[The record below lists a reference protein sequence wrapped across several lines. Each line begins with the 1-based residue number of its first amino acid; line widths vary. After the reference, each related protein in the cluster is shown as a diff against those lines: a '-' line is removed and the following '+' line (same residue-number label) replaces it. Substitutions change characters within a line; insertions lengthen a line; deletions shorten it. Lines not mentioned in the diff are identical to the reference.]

1 VCIANAESDPKR
13 YAKRDTDG
21 DADCYAEC
29 DAKCYAECDT
39 IGYSAASNTEAA
51 PDATSSADASLMV
64 G

>member
-1 VCIANAESDPKR
+1 VRIANAKSDTKR

-51 PDATSSADASLMV
+51 PDATSSADSV
-64 G
+64 GE

>member
-1 VCIANAESDPKR
+1 VCDAHTKSDTKR
-13 YAKRDTDG
+13 YAKCDTDG

-29 DAKCYAECDT
+29 DAKRYAECHT